1 MIVSKFED
9 ERFGAEIAQLDIRTA
24 DDRDLNRLLEALLE
38 HRFVLL
44 PGQHLS
50 NDQYVAFGKRW
61 GRPVMLIA
69 RRNTLE
75 SHPEMIAQSNRE
87 ATPIFVRNVANH
99 WHCDSSYEAETAVF
113 TMLYGV
119 EAPDVGGETLF
130 ADLVAAYDE
139 LPAEKKAHYE
149 TLSVKHATSAA
160 TPLPDEYI
168 SDPASL
174 PEEFRKSVTVP
185 DPVTHPLV
193 RAHPVSGR
201 KALYGL
207 GGSAYGIEGWPDEEG
222 NAFVMELRHYATQ
235 ERFRSACKLMPRDV
249 LIWDNFSTMH
259 RATPIDYS
267 DAPGERRLN
276 YRISLK
282 GVPAFAEAA
291 WPVPAS

>member
-1 MIVSKFED
+1 
-9 ERFGAEIAQLDIRTA
+9 
-24 DDRDLNRLLEALLE
+24 
-38 HRFVLL
+38 
-44 PGQHLS
+44 
-50 NDQYVAFGKRW
+50 
-61 GRPVMLIA
+61 MLIA
-69 RRNTLE
+69 RRNALE
-75 SHPEMIAQSNRE
+75 SHPEMIAQSNTE

-130 ADLVAAYDE
+130 ADLVAAYE
-139 LPAEKKAHYE
+139 GLPAEKKAHYE

-185 DPVTHPLV
+185 DPVTHSLV

-222 NAFVMELRHYATQ
+222 NAFVMELRRYATQ

-282 GVPAFAEAA
+282 GGPAFAEAA
-291 WPVPAS
+291 WPVPPS